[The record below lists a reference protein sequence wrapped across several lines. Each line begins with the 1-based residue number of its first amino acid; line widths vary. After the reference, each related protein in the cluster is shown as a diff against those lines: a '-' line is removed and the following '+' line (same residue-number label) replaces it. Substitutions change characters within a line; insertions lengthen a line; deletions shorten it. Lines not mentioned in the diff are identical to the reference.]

1 MLQYMKLE
9 TSVNSTCFEFIIRE
23 DTISVFVKPLI
34 EFFSLEVVGG
44 KPPLHPIQEVL
55 VDILLVCYQS
65 TCFVQF
71 QLQLIKREL
80 MDAIQNQ
87 VKRYNNPCG
96 GSPCWRWFGNV
107 SVAVF
112 VVVDAVVG
120 SAVISYPCTQAVYS
134 CIYTSVYG
142 YEFSKNKSSIIQPR
156 KASNLAYMT
165 AEFYHF
171 TTMCSLR

>member
-71 QLQLIKREL
+71 QL
-80 MDAIQNQ
+80 
-87 VKRYNNPCG
+87 
-96 GSPCWRWFGNV
+96 
-107 SVAVF
+107 
-112 VVVDAVVG
+112 
-120 SAVISYPCTQAVYS
+120 
-134 CIYTSVYG
+134 
-142 YEFSKNKSSIIQPR
+142 
-156 KASNLAYMT
+156 
-165 AEFYHF
+165 
-171 TTMCSLR
+171 